1 MKKIFTLAAGLSLTI
16 GLMAQTQ
23 RLSLTEEFTNAS
35 CGPCAGQNPAFN
47 ALIDANS
54 TKMIALKYQVNFPG
68 VDPMNAQN
76 PTEVNTRRTYYG
88 VNGVPFANL
97 NGDTSALTAPNY
109 TGAPANFNQ
118 DIIDSAY
125 AVPSPFGINIS
136 HTLSSDIDSIF
147 ITCTINASQA
157 INLPALSLR
166 MAITERAIVFS
177 TAPGT
182 NGETEFFDVMRKM
195 VPNATGVSLPAAW
208 TQGQDTTFTYAL
220 ALPTYIYNPTQ
231 IAVVAFIQENVN
243 KTVQQAGIS
252 LPVAIANYAAITGAT
267 FSQNIVTCNTSVSPT
282 ITLKNEGSAPL
293 TSATVSYTIDGG
305 AAQTAPFTGNVAPG
319 GVTTFSI
326 PTLNSL
332 NPGQRNVVYRLL
344 NLNGSTTNSAAFNQ
358 SLYIVGTPQAG
369 NAFTESFGTATFPY
383 ANWLNINDD
392 TPGFTRSTTAG
403 FGSPKGALKMDFYNS
418 TEGKVDRVI
427 LPPFSFNNFLDAT
440 LSFKVAAKGYPFSD
454 GSQTDDTLIV
464 KYSSDCG
471 ATWSQAWLKN
481 GVDLSTVAAAT
492 ASYTATADAD
502 YRDESVVLA
511 GTANKSQI
519 LIMFEARSNYGNNA
533 YIDNINIS
541 ASQVGINEIA
551 EDLISAMYPNPAN
564 NLVSLVMNNSSNQS
578 RLDIFDAV
586 GKSIYTQNITGKGKQ
601 TINIATENFNN
612 GVYFMRINGG
622 AAKKLIIQH

>member
-1 MKKIFTLAAGLSLTI
+1 
-16 GLMAQTQ
+16 
-23 RLSLTEEFTNAS
+23 
-35 CGPCAGQNPAFN
+35 
-47 ALIDANS
+47 
-54 TKMIALKYQVNFPG
+54 
-68 VDPMNAQN
+68 
-76 PTEVNTRRTYYG
+76 
-88 VNGVPFANL
+88 
-97 NGDTSALTAPNY
+97 
-109 TGAPANFNQ
+109 
-118 DIIDSAY
+118 
-125 AVPSPFGINIS
+125 
-136 HTLSSDIDSIF
+136 
-147 ITCTINASQA
+147 
-157 INLPALSLR
+157 
-166 MAITERAIVFS
+166 
-177 TAPGT
+177 
-182 NGETEFFDVMRKM
+182 
-195 VPNATGVSLPAAW
+195 
-208 TQGQDTTFTYAL
+208 
-220 ALPTYIYNPTQ
+220 
-231 IAVVAFIQENVN
+231 
-243 KTVQQAGIS
+243 
-252 LPVAIANYAAITGAT
+252 
-267 FSQNIVTCNTSVSPT
+267 
-282 ITLKNEGSAPL
+282 
-293 TSATVSYTIDGG
+293 
-305 AAQTAPFTGNVAPG
+305 
-319 GVTTFSI
+319 
-326 PTLNSL
+326 
-332 NPGQRNVVYRLL
+332 VVYRLL

>member
-47 ALIDANS
+47 ALISANS
-54 TKMIALKYQVNFPG
+54 TKLIALKYQVNFPG

-147 ITCTINASQA
+147 ITCTITASQA
-157 INLPALSLR
+157 VNLPALSLR
-166 MAITERAIVFS
+166 MAITEREIVFS
-177 TAPGT
+177 AAPGS
-182 NGETEFFDVMRKM
+182 NGETEFYDVMRKM
-195 VPNATGVSLPAAW
+195 VPNATGVTLPAVW

-267 FSQNIVTCNTSVSPT
+267 FSQNIVSCNASVTPSIT
-282 ITLKNEGSAPL
+282 IKNEGSAPL

-319 GVTTFSI
+319 GVTNFSI

-332 NPGQRNVVYRLL
+332 NPGQRNVAYRLL
-344 NLNGSTTNSAAFNQ
+344 NLNGSPTSSTAYTQAI
-358 SLYIVGTPQAG
+358 YIVGTAQPG
-369 NAFTESFGTATFPY
+369 NAYTESFGTATFPY
-383 ANWLNINDD
+383 TNWLNINDD
-392 TPGFTRSTTAG
+392 TPGFTRNANAG

-418 TEGKVDRVI
+418 PEGKVDRVI
-427 LPPFSFNNFLDAT
+427 LPPFSFSNYLDAT
-440 LSFKVAAKGYPFSD
+440 LTFKVAAKGYPLTS
-454 GSQTDDTLIV
+454 GETNDTLIV

-471 ATWSQAWLKN
+471 ATWSQAWLKS
-481 GVDLSTVAAAT
+481 GADLATVAAAT
-492 ASYTATADAD
+492 ASYTASADAD
-502 YRDESVVLA
+502 YRDESVTLA

-551 EDLISAMYPNPAN
+551 DDQISSLYPNPAN

-586 GKSIYTQNITGKGKQ
+586 GKSVYTQNIIGKGKQ
-601 TINIATENFNN
+601 NINIATENFNN